1 MFLGHYGVAFALKRA
16 EPKVSLGTLFLA
28 AQLADLL
35 WGCFLLLGWERVRI
49 IPDAIGRTPFDF
61 YDYPLSH
68 SLLAGL
74 LWAIAL
80 AAIYYS
86 WPTRDTSRHW
96 QAAALVGVA
105 VISHWPLD
113 ILVHAPD
120 LPLAG
125 QDSPKLG
132 LGLWAHPTA
141 AMMAELVTLGA
152 GLAVYI
158 GLRSRRHP
166 VRPFRVGFVVAL
178 LVAVYLASELGP
190 PPPSVTA
197 VAVGDIGFLLV
208 MAALGAWADRRAT
221 AAELAAAGL
230 SSR

>member
-1 MFLGHYGVAFALKRA
+1 MFLGHYGVAFALKRV

-28 AQLADLL
+28 VQLADLL
-35 WGCFLLLGWERVRI
+35 WGSFLLLGWEHVRI
-49 IPDAIGRTPFDF
+49 IPEAIGRTPFDF

-68 SLLAGL
+68 SLLAGG
-74 LWAIAL
+74 LWGVGL

-96 QAAALVGVA
+96 QAAALVGAA

-113 ILVHAPD
+113 VLVHAPD

-132 LGLWAHPTA
+132 LGLWGHPTV
-141 AMMAELVTLGA
+141 AMIVELLSLAA
-152 GLAVYI
+152 GLVVYVV
-158 GLRSRRHP
+158 LRSRRHP
-166 VRPFRVGFVVAL
+166 VRPLRLGVVVAL
-178 LVAVYLASELGP
+178 LLAVYLASELGP

-197 VAVGDIGFLLV
+197 VALGDIGFLLV
-208 MAALGAWADRRAT
+208 MAALGGWADRRASP
-221 AAELAAAGL
+221 AELAASGL
-230 SSR
+230 SQR